1 MIRRKDGFSG
11 ERALVL
17 PQFIIH
23 EMEEDPISSILHITD
38 IGYYPKAWHH
48 FRERQ
53 EPITQFV
60 FIYCIEGSGWFR
72 TEDQVYP
79 VTANQYFILPTEP
92 MRKTRGPS
100 TGFTL
105 KENWPPISPASV
117 PTR

>member
-1 MIRRKDGFSG
+1 MIKRKDGFSG

-17 PQFIIH
+17 PQSIIH

-60 FIYCIEGSGWFR
+60 FIYCIEGSGWYR
-72 TEDQVYP
+72 TEGEEFQ
-79 VTANQYFILPTEP
+79 VTANQYFILPAGKP
-92 MRKTRGPS
+92 HAYGANVDDLLDS
-100 TGFTL
+100 F
-105 KENWPPISPASV
+105 
-117 PTR
+117 

>member
-60 FIYCIEGSGWFR
+60 FIYCIEDRAGSG
-72 TEDQVYP
+72 
-79 VTANQYFILPTEP
+79 
-92 MRKTRGPS
+92 RKIRCTP
-100 TGFTL
+100 
-105 KENWPPISPASV
+105 
-117 PTR
+117 

>member
-1 MIRRKDGFSG
+1 MIKRKDGFSG

-17 PQFIIH
+17 PQSIIH

-60 FIYCIEGSGWFR
+60 FIYCIEGIGLVPDGRRGIPGDRQPIFHPAGR
-72 TEDQVYP
+72 E
-79 VTANQYFILPTEP
+79 TARL
-92 MRKTRGPS
+92 RGQRGRAVDDLLDS
-100 TGFTL
+100 F
-105 KENWPPISPASV
+105 
-117 PTR
+117 

>member
-1 MIRRKDGFSG
+1 MIKRKDGFSG

-17 PQFIIH
+17 PQSIIH

-60 FIYCIEGSGWFR
+60 FIYCIEGSGWYR
-72 TEDQVYP
+72 TEGEEFQ
-79 VTANQYFILPTEP
+79 VTANQYFILPAGKPHAYGANEEEP
-92 MRKTRGPS
+92 WTIY
-100 TGFTL
+100 
-105 KENWPPISPASV
+105 WISPA
-117 PTR
+117 RAHAR